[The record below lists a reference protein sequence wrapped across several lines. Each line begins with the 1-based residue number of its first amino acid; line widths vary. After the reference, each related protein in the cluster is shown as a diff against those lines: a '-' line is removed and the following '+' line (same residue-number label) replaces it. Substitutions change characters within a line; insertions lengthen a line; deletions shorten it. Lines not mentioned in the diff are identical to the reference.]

1 MRILVVESDVGV
13 AAAYAAAINDFGY
26 TADIAQSVNDAKEAV
41 RTASFDVVI
50 VEPDQPD
57 GDAFLRHMRL
67 TYPNTAVVVITKR
80 SMTPAYAQTMIR
92 ERVADYM
99 PHDDIVAKPI
109 GLEKLRQAI
118 DGHARIVQHGK
129 LRVDIHTDEAWYEN
143 TPLDLT
149 PTEVSILTALMR
161 RPDKAQSYQ
170 ELVWQIYRER
180 LDGRAANSRL
190 SSFMMRLR
198 RELEQQAGR
207 EIVQS
212 KVIDYPAVGYILT
225 ADI

>member
-41 RTASFDVVI
+41 STASFDVVI

-57 GDAFLRHMRL
+57 GDMFLRHMRL

-129 LRVDIHTDEAWYEN
+129 LRVDIHTDEASG
-143 TPLDLT
+143 
-149 PTEVSILTALMR
+149 VS
-161 RPDKAQSYQ
+161 K
-170 ELVWQIYRER
+170 
-180 LDGRAANSRL
+180 
-190 SSFMMRLR
+190 
-198 RELEQQAGR
+198 
-207 EIVQS
+207 
-212 KVIDYPAVGYILT
+212 
-225 ADI
+225 